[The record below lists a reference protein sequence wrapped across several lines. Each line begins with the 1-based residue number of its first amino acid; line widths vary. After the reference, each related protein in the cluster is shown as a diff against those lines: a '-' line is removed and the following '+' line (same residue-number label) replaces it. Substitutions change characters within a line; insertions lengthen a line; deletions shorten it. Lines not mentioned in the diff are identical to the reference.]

1 MNRNTFMKQ
10 LESLLQNVSEA
21 ERREA
26 LEYYENYFD
35 DAGAENEQDVLDA
48 LGDPA
53 IIADNIRRDLF
64 GSGNATYQN
73 DFRSGTANS
82 RAVVEYGQP
91 FVSATVPVQEEKS
104 SLPGWAIALIVIS
117 LVLTSPLWIGVV
129 AGVFGTLL
137 GLLVTWFALIL
148 AFGVV
153 TATLI
158 AVMAIFIVVGIMCIP
173 VSPLSGVALIGGG
186 FVCGAIGILFL
197 MLTVAMAGIV
207 TPAAFRGIAALCRLI
222 FGKKKRK

>member
-35 DAGAENEQDVLDA
+35 DAGTENEQDVLDA

-73 DFRSGTANS
+73 DFQSGTANS

-91 FVSATVPVQEEKS
+91 FTGTVPVQEEKS
-104 SLPGWAIALIVIS
+104 SLPGWAIALIIVA
-117 LVLTSPLWIGVV
+117 LVLTFPLWIGVV
-129 AGVFGTLL
+129 AAVFGTLF
-137 GLLVTWFALIL
+137 GLVVSWFALIL
-148 AFGVV
+148 AFGIV
-153 TATLI
+153 TAVLI
-158 AVMAIFIVVGIMCIP
+158 AVMAILVIVGIMCIP

-207 TPAAFRGIAALCRLI
+207 TPAAFRGIVALCKLI